1 MFYFCTHCYWCRLWL
16 LLYSYYLDIEIE
28 GRAALGKCI
37 KMLQLNAQRDLCCRC
52 SWIHMVEEPEEMD
65 VGDWENSRK
74 LPRRLFPQLQNEHS
88 FNVAIDIEFVIT

>member
-1 MFYFCTHCYWCRLWL
+1 
-16 LLYSYYLDIEIE
+16 
-28 GRAALGKCI
+28 
-37 KMLQLNAQRDLCCRC
+37 
-52 SWIHMVEEPEEMD
+52 MVEEPEEMD